1 MDRQEVINKLKE
13 NHQVFVDYILSLSD
27 NEFLQH
33 QQGKWSAGQQLDHI
47 YRSVSPVTMAFS
59 LPDFLLG
66 MFFGKPNRPGRSYDE
81 LVKKYK
87 AKLEAGGA
95 ASGRFIPKPVAVS
108 DRLDLAKS
116 LIMKVGKLCFRL
128 EKYSEEELDR
138 LLLPHPL
145 LGKLTLREMLY
156 FTIYHAEHHLSIT
169 KRSLD
174 MSA

>member
-1 MDRQEVINKLKE
+1 MDRQEIINQLKE
-13 NHQVFVDYILSLSD
+13 NHQLFVDYILSLSD

-33 QQGKWSAGQQLDHI
+33 QPEKWSAGQQLDHI
-47 YRSVSPVTMAFS
+47 YRSVSPVTMVFG
-59 LPDFLLG
+59 LPDFLLR

-87 AKLEAGGA
+87 AKLAAGGA

-116 LIMKVGKLCFRL
+116 LILKVGKLCFRL
-128 EKYSEEELDR
+128 EKYTEEELDR

-156 FTIYHAEHHLSIT
+156 FTIYHAEHHLAIT
-169 KRSLD
+169 QRNLGKV
-174 MSA
+174 